1 MRALRVLGIAE
12 NGAQIVCQPVSDTED
27 AAPAAVETFALP
39 VDERLR
45 AAVRGDLTRIGQ
57 LEIEMESQLR
67 PKEIQQRIRAG
78 STVEQVAAA
87 AGCSPDR
94 IERYAYPVLLERS
107 TIAQR
112 ARQAHPVVD
121 GVTMSRPVEDL
132 VADTL
137 AARGHQSSIGWDA
150 FRDERGWALR
160 ASWKAGRSENHATWS
175 FHAGP
180 GGGTVLA
187 RDEGASMLVDPAPR
201 PLRTVGAGGD
211 SATATS
217 GASRRSTDRSGA
229 SATAANATA
238 ATAAPTSPATNTPVL
253 DDIAGMIASHP
264 AEHEAAGPSRRG
276 PSRPAAVAPAAVAG
290 DVAADDPEAAADTDP
305 TVEDALDRQR
315 RLVADTVT
323 DARSGSRPSAT
334 RPAADAVL
342 RSGPIP
348 NRAQDTGTDGATT
361 AIAGSPAGGPA
372 PVGSTARA
380 GGQGQGQGRTA
391 GTAPTSPTAKRGQ
404 RPQMPS
410 WEDVLL
416 GTRTAR

>member
-1 MRALRVLGIAE
+1 MRALKVLGIAE
-12 NGAQIVCQPVSDTED
+12 NGAQIVCQPVNDIVD
-27 AAPAAVETFALP
+27 ADPAAPAAVETFTLN

-67 PKEIQQRIRAG
+67 PREIQQRIRAG

-112 ARQAHPVVD
+112 ARLAHPVVD
-121 GVTMSRPVEDL
+121 GVTTSRVVDD
-132 VADTL
+132 VVTDTL
-137 AARGHQSSIGWDA
+137 ASRGQQSPISWDA

-175 FHAGP
+175 FHPGP

-187 RDEGASMLVDPAPR
+187 MDEGASMLVDPAPR
-201 PLRTVGAGGD
+201 PLRTVGTGGRGDAATTSPAAGRRT
-211 SATATS
+211 SAATVHRD
-217 GASRRSTDRSGA
+217 GPAVERSAA
-229 SATAANATA
+229 SAATLDEIAATVSPDPTDDPTANTAAANTAAANAA
-238 ATAAPTSPATNTPVL
+238 AANTP
-253 DDIAGMIASHP
+253 
-264 AEHEAAGPSRRG
+264 AANDVT
-276 PSRPAAVAPAAVAG
+276 ATTAPG
-290 DVAADDPEAAADTDP
+290 AADDDTVVEEAL
-305 TVEDALDRQR
+305 ERQR

-323 DARSGSRPSAT
+323 DARSASRPAAT
-334 RPAADAVL
+334 RAAADAVL
-342 RSGPIP
+342 RTGPSP
-348 NRAQDTGTDGATT
+348 NRAQDTGTDGATPAAGRSAT
-361 AIAGSPAGGPA
+361 SGAGSAGP
-372 PVGSTARA
+372 TTRA
-380 GGQGQGQGRTA
+380 GAQGRATL
-391 GTAPTSPTAKRGQ
+391 SAKRGQ